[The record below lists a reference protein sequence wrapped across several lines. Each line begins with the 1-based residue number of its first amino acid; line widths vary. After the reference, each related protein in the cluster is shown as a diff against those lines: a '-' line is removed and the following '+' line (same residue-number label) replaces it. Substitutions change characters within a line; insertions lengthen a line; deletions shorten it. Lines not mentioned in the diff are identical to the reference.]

1 MQASLRRIRPRPSFA
16 NVTSLLAL
24 FVALGGTSY
33 AAIVLPANSV
43 DSREIRTN
51 AVGSSEI
58 RAGAVGASELRT
70 DSVRVSEIRASA
82 VRSAEV
88 ATNAIGSEELAP
100 NAVGESEVATGAIG
114 TDELRDGQIDLAD
127 LSPATRIAL
136 VGTGAV
142 TSRAAVTP
150 AGASAGGT
158 ASFVTRNTAGD
169 YTVTFPTDVS
179 ACQYAATL
187 AAVKSG
193 DTLVQPTAG
202 RITVAPAGQS
212 AAVVVR
218 TFRRRRDRG
227 RRPVPPARGLLSG
240 SARQRRS
247 ISTTRKASS
256 SACCVLSR
264 GSHAVS

>member
-1 MQASLRRIRPRPSFA
+1 MPAILARARSRLSFA

-24 FVALGGTSY
+24 SVALGGTSY
-33 AAIVLPANSV
+33 AAVVLPANSV

-58 RAGAVGASELRT
+58 QAGAVGASELRT

-88 ATNAIGSEELAP
+88 ATNAIGAEEIAP

-114 TDELRDGQIDLAD
+114 TDELRDGQVDLAD
-127 LSPATRIAL
+127 LSATTRNAL
-136 VGTGAV
+136 AAANAV
-142 TSRAAVTP
+142 TYRAAVTP

-158 ASFVTRNTAGD
+158 ASFVARNAAGD

-193 DTLVQPTAG
+193 DTLVQPPAG

-212 AAVVVR
+212 AAVIVR
-218 TFRRRRDRG
+218 TFGVDG
-227 RRPVPPARGLLSG
+227 TAADAPFHLLV
-240 SARQRRS
+240 
-247 ISTTRKASS
+247 
-256 SACCVLSR
+256 AC
-264 GSHAVS
+264 